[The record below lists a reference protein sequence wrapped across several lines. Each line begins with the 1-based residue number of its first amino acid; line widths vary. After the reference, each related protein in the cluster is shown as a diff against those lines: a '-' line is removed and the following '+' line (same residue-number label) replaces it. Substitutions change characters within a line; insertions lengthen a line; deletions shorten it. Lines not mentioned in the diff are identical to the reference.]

1 MNSKHR
7 KTLAAILANPAPK
20 ALPFRDIESLLKGLD
35 CTVKE
40 REGSRVVFVKNE
52 IPWATHRPHPD
63 KMAREYQIK
72 GVRSFLEALGIQP

>member
-7 KTLAAILANPAPK
+7 KTLAAIMANPGPK
-20 ALPFRDIESLLKGLD
+20 ALPFRDVESLLRALG
-35 CTVKE
+35 CAVRE
-40 REGSRVVFVKNE
+40 RAGSRVVFVKDG

-72 GVRSFLEALGIQP
+72 GVRAFLDEIGIYS

>member
-1 MNSKHR
+1 MNAKHR
-7 KTLAAILANPAPK
+7 KTLAAIFATPVPK
-20 ALPFRDIESLLKGLD
+20 AVPFRDVESLLKGLG

-40 REGSRVVFVKNE
+40 REGSRVVFMKDG

-72 GVRSFLEALGIQP
+72 SVRAFLDELGIQS